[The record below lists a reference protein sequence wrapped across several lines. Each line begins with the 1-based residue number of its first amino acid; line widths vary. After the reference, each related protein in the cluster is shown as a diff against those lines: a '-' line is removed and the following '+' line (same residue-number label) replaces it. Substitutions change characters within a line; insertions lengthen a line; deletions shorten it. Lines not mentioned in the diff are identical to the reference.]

1 MGAAGWSVRRAELV
15 DMGSILAIER
25 GSVEAPQWG
34 EAVWRGVL
42 RDGEGS
48 GSARRCFLVEG
59 DGGIVGFAVVS
70 CSFEVAEL
78 ESVAVAEGA
87 RRQGVGRAVCRAAME
102 WARECEAERMEL
114 EVRASS
120 EGAQALYV
128 ELGFQVMGRRRGY
141 YREPVEDAVLMTAM
155 LRGNALR

>member
-1 MGAAGWSVRRAELV
+1 MTTAEWRVRRAALG
-15 DMGSILAIER
+15 DLASILAIEL

-42 RDGEGS
+42 SDEEGS
-48 GSARRCFLVEG
+48 GSARRCFVAEG
-59 DGGIVGFAVVS
+59 RDGIVGFAVVS
-70 CSFEVAEL
+70 CSLEVAEL
-78 ESVAVAEGA
+78 ESVAVAEKA

-102 WARECEAERMEL
+102 WATERDAERIEL

-120 EGAQALYV
+120 GGAQALYV
-128 ELGFQVMGRRRGY
+128 ELGFRELGRRRGY

-155 LRGNALR
+155 LRG